1 MMPSRLTRPDP
12 RPSPP
17 GDYRPDQIFSPVSD
31 DHSDR
36 APKRW
41 GVIFGAVM
49 VTLVAALGVVASVP
63 SLRGMLGPSRPFVVT
78 TTVASSGSFPSDTA
92 TLPPTVRLQP

>member
-1 MMPSRLTRPDP
+1 MMPSRLTRPDL

-17 GDYRPDQIFSPVSD
+17 GDYRPDSD
-31 DHSDR
+31 DHSGQ

-78 TTVASSGSFPSDTA
+78 TTVTSYGPFPSDAA